1 MATMAVVGNEMERMH
16 SRVARQQRRSPS
28 VAERNTELYQAQRRL
43 RRGPTPEMFF
53 AKHIDNSRLVKA
65 EDPVRRREMRIFTM
79 AMTMFFALTM
89 IYVWQHL
96 SAIEVGYKVESQKQ
110 QVEQLREKN
119 RQLELQD
126 AQLSDP
132 NRLDRLARQLGLDIP
147 APGQVVLPMGS
158 GHNDPVLAQ
167 AQAPVLRAN

>member
-1 MATMAVVGNEMERMH
+1 MAVVGNEMERMQ
-16 SRVARQQRRSPS
+16 ARAPRQRRTAS
-28 VAERNTELYQAQRRL
+28 VAERNSDLYQAQRRL

-65 EDPVRRREMRIFTM
+65 DDPVRRREMRIFTT
-79 AMTMFFALTM
+79 AMTLFFALTM

-96 SAIEVGYKVESQKQ
+96 SSIEVGYKVEAQKQ
-110 QVEQLREKN
+110 QVELLREKN

-132 NRLDRLARQLGLDIP
+132 NRLDRLAKQLGLDTP
-147 APGQVVLPMGS
+147 APGQVILPVNAGK
-158 GHNDPVLAQ
+158 NDAVLAQ
-167 AQAPVLRAN
+167 AQAPVIRAN